1 MCSLTVLL
9 ALTILVRLVKNSI
22 SKECIVGILFCNL
35 KLHMLNWKICEIK
48 KRKILELS
56 LPLGIIPMSQNFFFS
71 IMLRKFNS
79 ERRVFSK
86 IVLILVVVLQSKKKM
101 SKCLVRTRLYI
112 PHSTKGTVLSSTI
125 DKVCQP
131 II

>member
-22 SKECIVGILFCNL
+22 SKECIVGILFCIL
-35 KLHMLNWKICEIK
+35 KLHMLNWKICETK

-86 IVLILVVVLQSKKKM
+86 IVLILVVVLQSKKNVQM
-101 SKCLVRTRLYI
+101 SRPDPVVHSSFYKRYSLELY
-112 PHSTKGTVLSSTI
+112 H
-125 DKVCQP
+125 
-131 II
+131 